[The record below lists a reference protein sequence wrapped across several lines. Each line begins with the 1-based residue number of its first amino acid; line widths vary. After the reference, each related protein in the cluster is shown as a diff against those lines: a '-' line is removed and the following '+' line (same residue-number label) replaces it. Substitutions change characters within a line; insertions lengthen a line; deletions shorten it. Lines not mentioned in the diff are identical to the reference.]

1 MPAAIIKSQVQS
13 PVQSKIDIMKKFN
26 IIITSLESY
35 DKSFMIHEFT
45 NQQCEEI
52 SEDELNV

>member
-1 MPAAIIKSQVQS
+1 MPVTIIESQVQS
-13 PVQSKIDIMKKFN
+13 PVQSKVDVMKKLN

-45 NQQCEEI
+45 TQQCEEFN
-52 SEDELNV
+52 EE

>member
-13 PVQSKIDIMKKFN
+13 PVQSKIDIMKKLN

-45 NQQCEEI
+45 TQQYEEFN
-52 SEDELNV
+52 EE

>member
-1 MPAAIIKSQVQS
+1 MPVAIIKSQVQS
-13 PVQSKIDIMKKFN
+13 NIDIMKKIN

-45 NQQCEEI
+45 NQRCEEI
-52 SEDELNV
+52 SEDELNI

>member
-1 MPAAIIKSQVQS
+1 MYLRTYITIIESQVQS
-13 PVQSKIDIMKKFN
+13 PVQSKVDVMKKLN

-45 NQQCEEI
+45 TQQCEEFN
-52 SEDELNV
+52 EE